1 MIRSSFA
8 RGGNLAAHLRILS
21 ISNTN
26 FQKSEIYE
34 SKTYQKPWMQSLTR
48 ERDGF
53 KNFCREKNRGPRI
66 QASQTLAIVPL
77 PPNVVVLS
85 REFSSSAPTQ
95 TSFFDFSETEQWEFE
110 WYVSLFKAFF
120 HITCHL
126 YFLTLFQESST
137 SHVFISTFPLPFMT
151 TTVPGLW
158 YWISCFWAHCAQ
170 KPVLV
175 CYWNRKTTGG
185 SWNSHWLH
193 K

>member
-66 QASQTLAIVPL
+66 RANQTLAIVPL

-85 REFSSSAPTQ
+85 WEFSSSAPTQ
-95 TSFFDFSETEQWEFE
+95 TSFFDFSETE
-110 WYVSLFKAFF
+110 
-120 HITCHL
+120 
-126 YFLTLFQESST
+126 
-137 SHVFISTFPLPFMT
+137 
-151 TTVPGLW
+151 
-158 YWISCFWAHCAQ
+158 
-170 KPVLV
+170 
-175 CYWNRKTTGG
+175 
-185 SWNSHWLH
+185 
-193 K
+193 